1 MSRHLNKLLEDVK
14 LDAEELQKKY
24 DEGLA
29 VRASLSKEKAKL
41 QKTVDTLKA
50 DNKKKSKEI
59 AEL

>member
-1 MSRHLNKLLEDVK
+1 VSRHLNKLLEDVK